1 MLLFCLLLT
10 DIDTNTINSVSGFVK
25 NLRFTTE
32 YTSKGLRSQVTQEV
46 ISGFF
51 SPRQTFILK
60 PIIRYS
66 LFSIPLRHLKIHTSI
81 QSPRSVS
88 F

>member
-10 DIDTNTINSVSGFVK
+10 DIDTNTINSVSGLVK

-51 SPRQTFILK
+51 LSKANFYFET
-60 PIIRYS
+60 YY
-66 LFSIPLRHLKIHTSI
+66 KI
-81 QSPRSVS
+81 
-88 F
+88 